1 MKGLCGTVK
10 EPKDDITQDWR
21 RGKVAEMLAKGY
33 IQSDIAK
40 VLQVSEATISR
51 DVEGLREEATKAL
64 DAYLDDLPLQHAK
77 ARQAVDMVLKKAFE
91 IMEKDG
97 LEVSETLDSIK
108 VILAATATRLN
119 FLTDATALSKSVK
132 HTESLKKQI
141 QQLQKKDKPAPTWN
155 VVTEEDKKGNK
166 HRTGRK
172 LPKLKK
178 EVKAPI
184 V

>member
-1 MKGLCGTVK
+1 MKD
-10 EPKDDITQDWR
+10 PKDDITMPWR

-33 IQSDIAK
+33 SQSEISK

-51 DVEGLREEATKAL
+51 DVEALREEAIKAL
-64 DAYLDDLPLQHAK
+64 DAYLDDLPLQHQK

-119 FLTDATALSKSVK
+119 FLTDATALSKSIK
-132 HTESLKKQI
+132 HAESLKKQVES
-141 QQLQKKDKPAPTWN
+141 LKKKAGPSPTWE
-155 VVTEEDKKGNK
+155 VVSEGWEEAQKGAE
-166 HRTGRK
+166 TSK
-172 LPKLKK
+172 L
-178 EVKAPI
+178 
-184 V
+184 